1 MRIIEERTQSAPSNI
16 EVYGIKN
23 NFNDYDFDTCSQ
35 KGPCKTIVWYGSK
48 FLCPYGYFLWVY
60 LHTNPP
66 LMILKLGSI
75 VRVAISR
82 HKHQPQAKM
91 LRWRDTNAAKERR
104 AHIADIFF
112 RCCISLTKITLICDG
127 TIVIDLPVSENC

>member
-1 MRIIEERTQSAPSNI
+1 VIEERTQGARYNI

-23 NFNDYDFDTCSQ
+23 NFNDNVFDTFFL
-35 KGPCKTIVWYGSK
+35 KEPCKTIVWYGTK
-48 FLCPYGYFLWVY
+48 HLCPYGYFLWVY

-82 HKHQPQAKM
+82 HKHQPHTKM
-91 LRWRDTNAAKERR
+91 FRWRDADAAKECRP
-104 AHIADIFF
+104 HIADIFF
-112 RCCISLTKITLICDG
+112 RCCIPLTKITLICDG
-127 TIVIDLPVSENC
+127 TIVIGLSASENS